1 MNVLLACVSVTS
13 ALGGQDSV
21 KTVVTDTASV
31 WSWES
36 IQCSEQLGYLRI
48 RKLNPPHNMSVYR
61 NRFHA

>member
-1 MNVLLACVSVTS
+1 MNVLLACVSVT
-13 ALGGQDSV
+13 LGGQDSV
-21 KTVVTDTASV
+21 KTVVTDPASV

-48 RKLNPPHNMSVYR
+48 PKLSPPHNRSVYR